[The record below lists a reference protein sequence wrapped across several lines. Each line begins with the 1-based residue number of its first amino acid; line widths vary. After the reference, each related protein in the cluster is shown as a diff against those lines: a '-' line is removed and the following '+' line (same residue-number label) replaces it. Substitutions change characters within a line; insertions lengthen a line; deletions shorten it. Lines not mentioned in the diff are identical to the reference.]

1 MNKLERKEWTKKRK
15 VVVNDL
21 KKLEKKY
28 GPVLL
33 KDAMIFKI
41 EIDRQR
47 SKTEVEIAR
56 LGVELQ
62 QLKRGMR
69 LS

>member
-1 MNKLERKEWTKKRK
+1 MNKLQRKEWIKKRK
-15 VVVNDL
+15 VIVNDL

-28 GPVLL
+28 GSVLL

-47 SKTEVEIAR
+47 SRTEAEIAR
-56 LGVELQ
+56 LGAKLQ